1 MLFLFLD
8 HYKCR
13 LDLGGGLCL
22 ISIDPHATLGLGRLF
37 CFPSKGG
44 EPEADIKFSGR
55 FAKDITHRNYEIYPD
70 SSLITE

>member
-13 LDLGGGLCL
+13 LDLGGGPCL

-37 CFPSKGG
+37 CFKNHQEGG
-44 EPEADIKFSGR
+44 G
-55 FAKDITHRNYEIYPD
+55 TYEN
-70 SSLITE
+70 